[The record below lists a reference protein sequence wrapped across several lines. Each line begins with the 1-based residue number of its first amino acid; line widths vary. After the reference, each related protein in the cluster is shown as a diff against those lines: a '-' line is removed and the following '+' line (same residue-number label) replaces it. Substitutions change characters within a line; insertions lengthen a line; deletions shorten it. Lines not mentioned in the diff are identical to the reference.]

1 MSELYLLGFKAE
13 ISALSNEL
21 YVYDIAGRTV
31 LEVRSLLNRRGIPNV
46 VRRVEGKLCVVTPSE
61 CKDLGEPMRVER
73 EVDSHTL
80 ASLANSAIRL
90 KLRREGW
97 VTSYSKIFNPETYED
112 LLGEGDVRRYS
123 AYGVAVHYYDSL
135 KCYVVSVDPAFKLE
149 TSVTLN
155 RLSDDVLESVHTVKI
170 LGERY
175 SFELLGIEDGSE
187 EAVELA
193 QKTVKTLR
201 SVLKLQISGAEEKV
215 AKVYPWSKQLREF
228 LSEYNLLLKETREG
242 GAWSYAYLPT
252 DVLCPV
258 PSFENLRA
266 LGVDLSKKP
275 MWKTPNKRYEEAKE
289 FAKNIEVAE
298 IGGLEVKLLDAEP
311 TLVNAQEGLTPLAQ
325 TQGRQT
331 VRLDDVVDR
340 GAWGSKIAP
349 IRRGSGIRGALING
363 HPEVD
368 EKTVEKLRWHLEKVL
383 KGITKGQAS
392 IKIVRGIDQIDKI
405 ERPNFNVVIA
415 VIYIGRSDPR
425 SYAEFEYRV
434 ASRGHIPQYVDGDK
448 LCERMRGKREF
459 RIENYAFPI
468 AKGLAFRAGWRYLSL
483 TPPPELAGALVAG
496 VDRTYV
502 RVGNGMGLGVVPVLT
517 SADGLDVSYLDP
529 IVGGGEEEIAVEAA
543 RKLREQL
550 DKSNADALV
559 LLVNRAT
566 VPRELEEVL
575 EREFDRYV
583 CVCVTKDHSHPRLLK
598 KEFDVYVNPA
608 VGDYCVVSE
617 KDSTG
622 IYLVSASD
630 LRKSQDRTVEPL
642 LVRCIIRGLGVRPR
656 DVLRYVLS
664 MNTLNIEG
672 AYFPASLPWPLHRA
686 DKLCKK
692 LYGITLYTRQIP
704 TGKVLELL

>member
-21 YVYDIAGRTV
+21 FVYDIAGRTV
-31 LEVRSLLNRRGIPNV
+31 LEVRSLLNRRSIPNV
-46 VRRVEGKLCVVTPSE
+46 VRRVEGKLCVVTLSE
-61 CKDLGEPMRVER
+61 CKDLREPMRVEST
-73 EVDSHTL
+73 VDSHTL

-97 VTSYSKIFNPETYED
+97 TTSYPKIFNPEMYED
-112 LLGEGDVRRYS
+112 LLGGGDVRRYN
-123 AYGVAVHYYDSL
+123 AYRVAVHYHDDL
-135 KCYVVSVDPAFKLE
+135 KCHIVSVDPSFKLE

-155 RLSDDVLESVHTVKI
+155 ELSDSVLASIHTVKI
-170 LGERY
+170 CGERY
-175 SFELLGIEDGSE
+175 SFELLGIEEGSG
-187 EAVELA
+187 EAVEYA
-193 QKTVKTLR
+193 QRTVEILR
-201 SVLKLQISGAEEKV
+201 SKLRLQISGAEEKV
-215 AKVYPWSKQLREF
+215 AKVYPRSRQLREF
-228 LSEYNLLLKETREG
+228 LSKYNLLLKETKGR

-252 DVLCPV
+252 DALCPV

-289 FAKNIEVAE
+289 FAKSIEAVK
-298 IGGLEVKLLDAEP
+298 ISGLEVKLLDAEP
-311 TLVNAQEGLTPLAQ
+311 TLINAQEKLMPLAQ
-325 TQGRQT
+325 TQGGKA

-340 GAWGSKIAP
+340 GAWGSRIIP
-349 IRRGSGIRGALING
+349 IRRGSEIRGALINK
-363 HPEVD
+363 HPGVD
-368 EKTVEKLRWHLEKVL
+368 EDAVETLRWYLEGML
-383 KGITKGQAS
+383 KGITGGQAS
-392 IKIVRGIDQIDKI
+392 IEIVQGFDQI
-405 ERPNFNVVIA
+405 EGANFNA
-415 VIYIGRSDPR
+415 VIYIGPGDPR
-425 SYAEFEYRV
+425 LYAEIEYRV
-434 ASRGHIPQYVDGDK
+434 AGQGLIPQYIDGDK
-448 LCERMRGKREF
+448 LCERMHGKRKI

-483 TPPPELAGALVAG
+483 TPPPELEDAVIAG

-517 SADGLDVSYLDP
+517 SPDGLDVSYLDP

-550 DKSNADALV
+550 DKSNANTLV
-559 LLVNRAT
+559 LLVNRAN

-583 CVCVTKDHSHPRLLK
+583 CVGVARDHSYPRLLR
-598 KEFDVYVNPA
+598 KEPGVNVYVNPA
-608 VGDYCVVSE
+608 VGDYCVISE
-617 KDSTG
+617 KDTTG
-622 IYLVSASD
+622 AYLVSASD
-630 LRKSQDRTVEPL
+630 LRKSQDRTIKPL

-686 DKLCKK
+686 DRLCKK
-692 LYGITLYTRQIP
+692 LYSLALYTRRIP
-704 TGKVLELL
+704 PGKVLELL

>member
-1 MSELYLLGFKAE
+1 MSELYLLGFKAKV
-13 ISALSNEL
+13 SAVSDEL

-46 VRRVEGKLCVVTPSE
+46 VRRVEGKLCVITLSE
-61 CKDLGEPMRVER
+61 CKDLGEPMRVESAI
-73 EVDSHTL
+73 DNYTL

-90 KLRREGW
+90 KLRQEGW
-97 VTSYSKIFNPETYED
+97 ITSYYSKIFNPKIYEN

-123 AYGVAVHYYDSL
+123 AYRVAAHYYDGL
-135 KCYVVSVDPAFKLE
+135 KCHVVSVDPAFKLE
-149 TSVTLN
+149 AFVTLN
-155 RLSDDVLESVHTVKI
+155 RLSDDVLASIHTVKI
-170 LGERY
+170 REEHY
-175 SFELLGIEDGSE
+175 SFELLGIEEGSE
-187 EAVELA
+187 EAIERA
-193 QKTVKTLR
+193 QKTVETLR
-201 SVLKLQISGAEEKV
+201 SVLKLQVSGAEERV
-215 AKVYPWSKQLREF
+215 AKVYPRSRQLRDF

-242 GAWSYAYLPT
+242 GVWNYAYLPT

-258 PSFENLRA
+258 PSFENLRP

-275 MWKTPNKRYEEAKE
+275 MWKAPNKRYEEAKE
-289 FAKNIEVAE
+289 FANSIEAME

-311 TLVNAQEGLTPLAQ
+311 TLVNAQESLTPLAQ
-325 TQGRQT
+325 TQSGQA

-340 GAWGSKIAP
+340 GAWGSRIAP
-349 IRRGSGIRGALING
+349 IRRGSEIRGALINE

-368 EKTVEKLRWHLEKVL
+368 EKTVEMLRWHVEKTL

-392 IKIVRGIDQIDKI
+392 VKIVRGIDRIKKPD
-405 ERPNFNVVIA
+405 FNA
-415 VIYIGRSDPR
+415 VIHIGPDDPQL
-425 SYAEFEYRV
+425 YAEFEYGV
-434 ASRGHIPQYVDGDK
+434 ASQGLIPQYVDGDK

-459 RIENYAFPI
+459 KIENYAFPI

-483 TPPPELAGALVAG
+483 TPPPELVGAVVAG

-517 SADGLDVSYLDP
+517 SPDGLDISYLDP

-550 DKSNADALV
+550 DKSNADTLV
-559 LLVNRAT
+559 LIINRAT

-583 CVCVTKDHSHPRLLK
+583 CVCVAEDHSYPRLLR
-598 KEFDVYVNPA
+598 KESDVYVNPA

-617 KDSTG
+617 KNSTG

-630 LRKSQDRTVEPL
+630 LRKSRDRTIEPL
-642 LVRCIIRGLGVRPR
+642 LIHCIIRGLRVKPR

-672 AYFPASLPWPLHRA
+672 AYFPASHPWPLHRA

-692 LYGITLYTRQIP
+692 LYSLTLYTRQIP
-704 TGKVLELL
+704 PCKVLELL